1 MRLTRLLAILALAL
15 GLMAITAST
24 AMAGGRDS
32 NNDRI
37 PDRWE
42 KNHGLSTHVKQTN
55 RDQDRDGLK
64 NLGEF
69 RAKTDPRDDDSDNDG
84 TEDGDEDRDHDRVDN
99 ANEVRE
105 HTSPTDKDSDDDGKS
120 DAREDADHDDLNNAG
135 EDKTGNDPL
144 DKDTDNDGTEDGEE
158 NAGTVA
164 SFDAA
169 TGALVINLSGGG
181 TVSGKVDGS
190 TEISC
195 NTEDED
201 ENENDNDDADE
212 SRVRASHE
220 GDDDGDR
227 KGSNGREGSNHG
239 DNELDDDD
247 EVGDEDNKCSAADL
261 KAGTVV
267 HEADLKGSGAS
278 ATFEEIELVK

>member
-1 MRLTRLLAILALAL
+1 MRLTRLLATLALAL
-15 GLMAITAST
+15 GLLAITAST
-24 AMAGGRDS
+24 AAASGRDS

-42 KNHGLSTHVKQTN
+42 KKHGLSLHVKQTN

-69 RAKTDPRDDDSDNDG
+69 RAKTDPRDDDTDNDG
-84 TEDGDEDRDHDRVDN
+84 TEDGDE
-99 ANEVRE
+99 
-105 HTSPTDKDSDDDGKS
+105 
-120 DAREDADHDDLNNAG
+120 
-135 EDKTGNDPL
+135 
-144 DKDTDNDGTEDGEE
+144 

-164 SFDAA
+164 SYDSG
-169 TGALVINLSGGG
+169 TGELVITLSGGG
-181 TVSGKVDGS
+181 TVTGKVDAS
-190 TEISC
+190 TEIKC

-212 SRVRASHE
+212 GDDSGSKHRGDDDAKDSRVRAS
-220 GDDDGDR
+220 D
-227 KGSNGREGSNHG
+227 NG

-261 KAGTVV
+261 KQGTVV
-267 HEADLKGSGAS
+267 HEADLKGGV
-278 ATFEEIELVK
+278 FEEIELVK

>member
-1 MRLTRLLAILALAL
+1 MRLTRLLATLALAL
-15 GLMAITAST
+15 GLLAITAST
-24 AMAGGRDS
+24 AAAGGRDS

-42 KNHGLSTHVKQTN
+42 KKHGLSLHVKQTN

-105 HTSPTDKDSDDDGKS
+105 HTNPSDKDSDNDGKS
-120 DAREDADHDDLNNAG
+120 DGREDAEHDGLVNAA
-135 EDKTGNDPL
+135 EDRTGNDPI
-144 DKDTDNDGTEDGEE
+144 DKDTDNDGTKDGDE

-164 SFDAA
+164 SYDSG
-169 TGALVINLSGGG
+169 TSELVINLSGGG
-181 TVSGKVDGS
+181 TVTGKVDAS

-201 ENENDNDDADE
+201 ENENDNDDADDGGDGGSNHRGDDDAKD
-212 SRVRASHE
+212 SRVRAS
-220 GDDDGDR
+220 D
-227 KGSNGREGSNHG
+227 NG
-239 DNELDDDD
+239 DNELDDED

-261 KAGTVV
+261 KQGTVV
-267 HEADLKGSGAS
+267 HEADLKGGV
-278 ATFEEIELVK
+278 FEEIELVK

>member
-1 MRLTRLLAILALAL
+1 MRLTRLLALVALAL
-15 GLMAITAST
+15 GLLVITASS
-24 AMAGGRDS
+24 AAAKGRDS

-42 KNHGLSTHVKQTN
+42 KKHGLSLHVKQTR
-55 RDQDRDGLK
+55 RDQDRDGLN

-105 HTSPTDKDSDDDGKS
+105 HTSPSDKDSDDDGKS

-135 EDKTGNDPL
+135 EDKTGNDPV
-144 DKDTDNDGTEDGEE
+144 DKDTDDDGTEDGDE

-164 SFDAA
+164 SFDAQ
-169 TGALVINLSGGG
+169 TGELVINLSGGG
-181 TVSGKVDGS
+181 TVTGKVDSS

-201 ENENDNDDADE
+201 ENDNDDDDDADE
-212 SRVRASHE
+212 SRVRSSS
-220 GDDDGDR
+220 DGDHD
-227 KGSNGREGSNHG
+227 SG

-247 EVGDEDNKCSAADL
+247 EVGDKDNKCTVADL
-261 KAGTVV
+261 KTGALV
-267 HEADLKGSGAS
+267 HEAELKGSGV
-278 ATFEEIELVK
+278 FEEIELVK